1 MSSPERRALRKIRNL
16 AAKAY
21 LRPMRST
28 FEFALPVKADHE
40 IKHDGYRMMLLREND
55 RVGLIS
61 KGGNDWTKRFPCI
74 VEPALRIR
82 TKQFI

>member
-1 MSSPERRALRKIRNL
+1 
-16 AAKAY
+16 
-21 LRPMRST
+21 
-28 FEFALPVKADHE
+28 
-40 IKHDGYRMMLLREND
+40 MMLVREND
-55 RVGLIS
+55 RVRLIS